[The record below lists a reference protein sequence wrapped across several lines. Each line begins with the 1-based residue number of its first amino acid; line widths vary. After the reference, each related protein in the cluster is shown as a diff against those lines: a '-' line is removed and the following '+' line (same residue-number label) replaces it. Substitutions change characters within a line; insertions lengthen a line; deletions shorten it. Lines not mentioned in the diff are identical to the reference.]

1 MIVPGNGLATRAH
14 DERKTLMPLVFL
26 IVGVL
31 FIVLARNNTH
41 HDFEQLL
48 KSEFTGSQ
56 SFLVWAS
63 AIVILGLIGFFKPVR
78 PITDALIGL
87 IILVL
92 IIHNS
97 GAFAQF
103 NSAIRSPIAPVG
115 QAAPPQQAAA
125 SSGAIGT
132 GFGQP
137 VIAPNTTPGIP
148 GGGTVGTLPSSNL
161 GLL

>member
-1 MIVPGNGLATRAH
+1 
-14 DERKTLMPLVFL
+14 MPLVFL

-41 HDFEQLL
+41 TNFEQLL
-48 KSEFTGSQ
+48 RSEFTGSQ

-92 IIHNS
+92 ILHNS
-97 GAFAQF
+97 GAFAQL
-103 NSAIRSPIAPVG
+103 NKALRNPIAPAG
-115 QAAPPQQAAA
+115 SAA
-125 SSGAIGT
+125 SSGFGGAQGYGVAATDPGLAKLYGPGT
-132 GFGQP
+132 LFPEGQQSN
-137 VIAPNTTPGIP
+137 PNATPSYIP
-148 GGGTVGTLPSSNL
+148 GVY
-161 GLL
+161 